1 MKGNRKIIVKPL
13 VTEKMS
19 TLQEIENKVAFIVDW
34 EANKIEIRKAVEEK
48 FSVKVDKVATI
59 RMQGKLKRMGRF
71 QGNRPHWKKAIVT
84 LADGFTIDFF
94 EGK

>member
-1 MKGNRKIIVKPL
+1 MKGNRNIIVRPL
-13 VTEKMS
+13 ITEKMS
-19 TLQEIENKVAFIVDW
+19 DLQEAQNKVFFVVDW

-48 FSVKVDKVATI
+48 FNVKVDKVATM
-59 RMQGKLKRMGRF
+59 RMKGKLKRMGRF
-71 QGNRPHWKKAIVT
+71 QGNRSHWKKAVIT

>member
-1 MKGNRKIIVKPL
+1 MKGNRNIIVRPL
-13 VTEKMS
+13 ITEKMS
-19 TLQEIENKVAFIVDW
+19 ALQDDFNQVAFVVDW
-34 EANKIEIRKAVEEK
+34 YANKIEIRKAVEEK

-59 RMQGKLKRMGRF
+59 RMQGKLKRMGRH